1 MGYEIDFLPADKHN
15 IFLQIDSIVSF
26 VSQRQDGNS
35 QTFSQRNFD
44 EKQVDEV
51 KKHTFHFSRTGER
64 SVSKGSGF
72 AFWCAKKHTF
82 HWKRNKTK
90 LEEAYHVGLGNKRM
104 RPEKYEDLNK
114 ALMKWFLNCRSENI
128 PLNEPLLKEKA
139 IAFATE
145 LKIENFQASDGWL
158 EKWKKRF
165 VYFLLFFLTAF
176 GITVFVIHL

>member
-1 MGYEIDFLPADKHN
+1 MATLKRSHN
-15 IFLQIDSIVSF
+15 ETSMKNKYDALKEL
-26 VSQRQDGNS
+26 
-35 QTFSQRNFD
+35 
-44 EKQVDEV
+44 EKGVPQKEV
-51 KKHTFHFSRTGER
+51 ALRFGVQKSTLST
-64 SVSKGSGF
+64 
-72 AFWCAKKHTF
+72 
-82 HWKRNKTK
+82 WKRNKTK
-90 LEEAYHVGLGNKRM
+90 IEEAYHAGLGNKRM

-114 ALMKWFLNCRSENI
+114 ALMKWFLNCRSKNI
-128 PLNEPLLKEKA
+128 PLNGPMLKGKA

>member
-1 MGYEIDFLPADKHN
+1 MATLKRFYNETSMKNKYDALKE
-15 IFLQIDSIVSF
+15 L
-26 VSQRQDGNS
+26 
-35 QTFSQRNFD
+35 
-44 EKQVDEV
+44 EKEV
-51 KKHTFHFSRTGER
+51 PQKEVALRFGVQKSTLFT
-64 SVSKGSGF
+64 
-72 AFWCAKKHTF
+72 
-82 HWKRNKTK
+82 WKRNKTK
-90 LEEAYHVGLGNKRM
+90 IEEAYHAGLGNKRT

-128 PLNEPLLKEKA
+128 PLNGPLLKEKA

-176 GITVFVIHL
+176 SITVFVIHL

>member
-1 MGYEIDFLPADKHN
+1 MATLKRSHN
-15 IFLQIDSIVSF
+15 ETSMKNKYDALKEL
-26 VSQRQDGNS
+26 
-35 QTFSQRNFD
+35 
-44 EKQVDEV
+44 EKGVPQKEV
-51 KKHTFHFSRTGER
+51 ALRFGVQKSTLST
-64 SVSKGSGF
+64 
-72 AFWCAKKHTF
+72 
-82 HWKRNKTK
+82 WKRNKTK
-90 LEEAYHVGLGNKRM
+90 IEEAYHAGLGNKRM

-128 PLNEPLLKEKA
+128 PLNGVLLKEKA

>member
-1 MGYEIDFLPADKHN
+1 MATLKRSHN
-15 IFLQIDSIVSF
+15 ETSMKNKYHALKEL
-26 VSQRQDGNS
+26 
-35 QTFSQRNFD
+35 
-44 EKQVDEV
+44 EKGVPQNKVALRFGV
-51 KKHTFHFSRTGER
+51 QKSTLCT
-64 SVSKGSGF
+64 
-72 AFWCAKKHTF
+72 
-82 HWKRNKTK
+82 WKRNKTK
-90 LEEAYHVGLGNKRM
+90 IEEAYHAGLGDKRV

-114 ALMKWFLNCRSENI
+114 TLMKWFFNCRSENI

>member
-1 MGYEIDFLPADKHN
+1 MATLKRSHN
-15 IFLQIDSIVSF
+15 ETSMKNKYDALKEL
-26 VSQRQDGNS
+26 
-35 QTFSQRNFD
+35 
-44 EKQVDEV
+44 EKGVAQKEV
-51 KKHTFHFSRTGER
+51 ALRFGVQKSALST
-64 SVSKGSGF
+64 
-72 AFWCAKKHTF
+72 
-82 HWKRNKTK
+82 WKRNKTK
-90 LEEAYHVGLGNKRM
+90 IEVVYHAGLVNKRM
-104 RPEKYEDLNK
+104 WPEKYEDLNK

-128 PLNEPLLKEKA
+128 SLNGPLLKEKA